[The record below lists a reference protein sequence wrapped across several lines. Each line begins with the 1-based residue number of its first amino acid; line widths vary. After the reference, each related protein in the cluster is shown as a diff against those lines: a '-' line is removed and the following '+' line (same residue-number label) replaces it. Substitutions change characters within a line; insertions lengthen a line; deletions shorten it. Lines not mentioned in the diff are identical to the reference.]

1 MRIAVHYNT
10 ALALACLT
18 YSILLWL
25 VFMVLALAVCGKG
38 LLSVRGLMLVI
49 NSFVFLLVSV
59 GITYLIS
66 FLAYNPNILN
76 MWSNV
81 IGLCMSFL
89 CGVFIPMEFLG
100 KNVIKAA
107 HFLPAYW
114 YIRTDE
120 LCTQYTGTSG
130 ELKTYAMYLGIQ
142 LLFAFAAFSAAL
154 VISRYKKDSVL

>member
-1 MRIAVHYNT
+1 MQITVQNIERYFHYLPYIFIVTVITSLGGLLLISVKNVNYRIRCSAVSAVHYNT

-66 FLAYNPNILN
+66 FWLT
-76 MWSNV
+76 
-81 IGLCMSFL
+81 
-89 CGVFIPMEFLG
+89 
-100 KNVIKAA
+100 
-107 HFLPAYW
+107 
-114 YIRTDE
+114 IRT
-120 LCTQYTGTSG
+120 
-130 ELKTYAMYLGIQ
+130 
-142 LLFAFAAFSAAL
+142 F
-154 VISRYKKDSVL
+154 